1 MMHKISKILSILLIT
16 FLFLTSACKANIS
29 RNNDVSFTVETTVT
43 QQELQEAISAAIA
56 DPLVQDLQVTLQS
69 GYVSIIGTRQRLN
82 DASKTDALS
91 FRLDLSVSNGQ
102 LIASV
107 SDAQID
113 NTPLDQARVDNWN
126 QTIANRLSKTG
137 QRNEN
142 STLQSISVTPE
153 IITMIWNVV
162 RQ

>member
-1 MMHKISKILSILLIT
+1 MHKISKTLSVLLVT

-29 RNNDVSFTVETTVT
+29 RNNDGSFTVETTVT

-69 GYVSIIGTRQRLN
+69 GYVSVIGTRQRLN

-126 QTIANRLSKTG
+126 QTIANRLSKIG

-153 IITMIWNVV
+153 IVTMTWNVV

>member
-1 MMHKISKILSILLIT
+1 MNKISKTMSALLAAL
-16 FLFLTSACKANIS
+16 LFLTSACKTNIA
-29 RNNDVSFTVETTVT
+29 RNEDGSFTVDTTIT

-69 GYVSIIGTRQRLN
+69 GYVSVIGTRHRLN

-91 FRLDLSVSNGQ
+91 FRLDLSVRNGQ

-126 QTIANRLSKTG
+126 QTISNQMTKIG

-142 STLQSISVTPE
+142 NILQSVSITPE
-153 IITMIWNVV
+153 IVTMTWNVI
-162 RQ
+162 R

>member
-1 MMHKISKILSILLIT
+1 MHKISKILSVLLIT

-29 RNNDVSFTVETTVT
+29 RNNDGSFTVETTVT
-43 QQELQEAISAAIA
+43 QQELQEAISTAIA

-126 QTIANRLSKTG
+126 QTIANRLSKIG

-153 IITMIWNVV
+153 IVTMTWNVV

>member
-1 MMHKISKILSILLIT
+1 MHKISKILSILLIT

-29 RNNDVSFTVETTVT
+29 RNNDGSFTVETTVT

-69 GYVSIIGTRQRLN
+69 GYVSVIGTRQRLN

-91 FRLDLSVSNGQ
+91 FRLDLSVRNGQ

-126 QTIANRLSKTG
+126 QTIANRLSKIG

-153 IITMIWNVV
+153 IVTMTWNVV

>member
-1 MMHKISKILSILLIT
+1 MMHKISKILSILLVT

-29 RNNDVSFTVETTVT
+29 RNNDGSFTVETTVT

-69 GYVSIIGTRQRLN
+69 GYVSVIGTRQRLN

-126 QTIANRLSKTG
+126 QTIANRLSKIG

-153 IITMIWNVV
+153 IVTMTWNVV